1 MENIEH
7 QLNQPADQ
15 TRFRKALTVPGVR
28 VSTAQISET
37 MTLLKSILLARK
49 GKRNVYTDTQEGPDA
64 NNFKVIALSET
75 LSQAE
80 AQKKLDELSPDRA
93 FDLVSLQIEL
103 DFSDYNYFEALKLLL
118 PEHVT
123 TPSGFE
129 TIGHIAHLNL
139 RENQFPWKYL
149 IGQVIREK
157 TKEIKTVV
165 NKKDKLH
172 NEYRTPE
179 LELISGDLNY
189 ETVVHEEGTNLW
201 LDFEKVYWCSRL
213 HAERSRVLKTLL
225 QSDVICDAF
234 CGVGPFAV
242 RAAKEKGCKVFAS
255 DLNPHGTEFLK
266 KNIKVNKVG
275 HLVEPGNECA
285 RIYMKRI
292 LARMIAGEIPKV
304 TRWFMN
310 LPGDAIEFLDAFT
323 GYFQAHPEQ
332 TAALAPSQV
341 HVYCFLQKEAD
352 QLMRE
357 KLVGRVQKVMPNFSD
372 DDILDVHTLKS
383 VSSDKDM
390 CCLTFKLHSGNVDPV
405 VLGQPSKQL
414 KVN

>member
-1 MENIEH
+1 MEKVEH
-7 QLNQPADQ
+7 ELNDPVDQ
-15 TRFRKALTVPGVR
+15 TRFRKELTVAGVR
-28 VSTAQISET
+28 VQTSQISAT
-37 MTLLKSILLARK
+37 MTLLKPILLARK
-49 GKRNVYTDTQEGPDA
+49 GKRNVYADTKDGPDRE
-64 NNFKVIALSET
+64 NFKVIALSEG
-75 LSQAE
+75 LSQAD
-80 AQKKLDELSPDRA
+80 AQKKLDELAKDRSLE
-93 FDLVSLQIEL
+93 LVSLQIEL
-103 DFSDYNYFEALKLLL
+103 DFPDYNYFEALKMLL
-118 PEHVT
+118 PDHVT

-139 RENQFPWKYL
+139 RENQLPWKYL

-225 QSDVICDAF
+225 STDVICDAF

-242 RAAKEKGCKVFAS
+242 RAAREKGCRVFAS
-255 DLNPHGTEFLK
+255 DLNPHGTEYLK
-266 KNIKVNKVG
+266 KNIKVNKVT
-275 HLVEPGNECA
+275 HLVESGNECA
-285 RIYMKRI
+285 RTYIQKT
-292 LARMIAGEIPKV
+292 LARVFAEEIPKV

-323 GYFQAHPEQ
+323 AYFQSHPEQ
-332 TAALAPSQV
+332 TVSLTRSQV

-352 QLMRE
+352 LLMRE
-357 KLVGRVQKVMPNFSD
+357 KLVARVQKVMPNFSD
-372 DDILDVHTLKS
+372 EDILDIHTLKS

-390 CCLTFKLHSGNVDPV
+390 CCLTFKLHAGNVDPQ
-405 VLGQPSKQL
+405 VLGQPTKQL
-414 KVN
+414 KVD